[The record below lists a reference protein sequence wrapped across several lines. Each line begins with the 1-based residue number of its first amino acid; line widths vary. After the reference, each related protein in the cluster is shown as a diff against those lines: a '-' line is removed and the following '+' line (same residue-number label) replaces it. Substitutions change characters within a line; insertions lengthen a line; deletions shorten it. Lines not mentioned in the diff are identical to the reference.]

1 VATDPTTSRQRP
13 RLAALTAVAA
23 ASLLAVTAASARPS
37 ATGNP
42 TTLAHFAQLVD
53 DYRSVPGA
61 RVVEYGLFW
70 LHYNGGTSVD
80 YRWGGNKPVGFKA
93 AKAVIDYQLD
103 DGKIVAYHATVT
115 ARDVPRLRILLASGN
130 VFTSTTTCWN
140 RAGAESSPFGT
151 GERTL
156 VSDSNGRFEALRRK
170 GRTMLV
176 KFHYI
181 WTEGTRATETMSLL
195 PGNPPPIRSKIVGK
209 GDASFKISYSLTPLK
224 RAPKLPLKVRSPR
237 PPEPAPFCKSQ

>member
-1 VATDPTTSRQRP
+1 VATDPSTAHNRS
-13 RLAALTAVAA
+13 RLAVLAAVTA
-23 ASLLAVTAASARPS
+23 ASLLAVAAASARPS
-37 ATGNP
+37 ASGNP

-80 YRWGGNKPVGFKA
+80 YRWGGSKPAGFKA

-103 DGKIVAYHATVT
+103 DGKIVAYYATVT

-140 RAGAESSPFGT
+140 RAGSESSPFGT
-151 GERTL
+151 GERVL
-156 VSDSNGRFEALRRK
+156 VSDSNGQFDAIKHK
-170 GRTMLV
+170 GRNMIV
-176 KFHYI
+176 KFRYI
-181 WTEGTRATETMSLL
+181 WTEGTRATETMTLL
-195 PGNPPPIRSKIVGK
+195 PGNPPAIRSKIVGK
-209 GDASFKISYSLTPLK
+209 GDENFTISYSLRPLK
-224 RAPKLPLKVRSPR
+224 RAPKLPVKTRSPR
-237 PPEPAPFCKSQ
+237 PPQPSPFCKGR

>member
-80 YRWGGNKPVGFKA
+80 YRWGGSRPAGFKP

-115 ARDVPRLRILLASGN
+115 ARDVPRLRILVASGN

-140 RAGAESSPFGT
+140 RAEASSSPFGT
-151 GERTL
+151 GERIL
-156 VSDSNGRFEALRRK
+156 VSDSNGRFEAIKRK
-170 GRTMLV
+170 GRNMIV
-176 KFHYI
+176 KFHYT
-181 WTEGTRATETMSLL
+181 WTEGTRATETMALL
-195 PGNPPPIRSKIVGK
+195 PGNPSPIRSKIVGK
-209 GDASFKISYSLTPLK
+209 GDANFTISYSLTPLK
-224 RAPKLPLKVRSPR
+224 RAPKLPVKTRSPR
-237 PPEPAPFCKSQ
+237 PPEPAPFCKDR